1 MPHSEEQPG
10 GAGEV
15 ADPPPGNAGQ
25 GRGPRPGS
33 PGAHS
38 LTSGL
43 GVGPA
48 AALLLLSGVLRS
60 KGRSSQLGGS
70 RRSPEL
76 SRSGCAQPVEGRA
89 DAAGWDAGS
98 EAASAWAGGVRF
110 TTGSS
115 ESPSPGPRRS
125 SPESTAPWS
134 FLSPKRKSQGPGCR
148 PTHSRSP
155 TRLIALPAFLSG
167 VA

>member
-1 MPHSEEQPG
+1 MPLSSKQEQGGQITPPEGSVPHSEEQPG

-60 KGRSSQLGGS
+60 KGPSSQLGGS

-89 DAAGWDAGS
+89 DAAGWDVGS
-98 EAASAWAGGVRF
+98 EALQL
-110 TTGSS
+110 
-115 ESPSPGPRRS
+115 GP
-125 SPESTAPWS
+125 EA
-134 FLSPKRKSQGPGCR
+134 
-148 PTHSRSP
+148 
-155 TRLIALPAFLSG
+155 
-167 VA
+167 